1 MAPAA
6 AHIDAHTSAAIFW
19 NIYLGAK
26 DRGQPDNQLQR
37 NTHVLNR
44 PEISGRGAIGTF
56 ITFARREAKGGPLQ
70 GRLRCCY
77 FSWPRRRIEL
87 LGAALAGNTQIES
100 LDP

>member
-1 MAPAA
+1 MTPAA

-37 NTHVLNR
+37 HTHVLKR

-56 ITFARREAKGGPLQ
+56 YHIRSEGSERRPTSREVEVLLLQLAK
-70 GRLRCCY
+70 
-77 FSWPRRRIEL
+77 
-87 LGAALAGNTQIES
+87 T
-100 LDP
+100 